1 MELELKKLNKLIA
14 IKIKQDLGEGLS
26 KGEIQFVQNTI
37 NGN

>member
-26 KGEIQFVQNTI
+26 QGELQYVQKII
-37 NGN
+37 NGD